1 MSLYMFYRLFI
12 GALLLCIV
20 FTNCV
25 FGEQTIVYTPKGI
38 VLTIT
43 HLQTKQQNMPS
54 NSLVNCVHIPNSA
67 DARFSIDNSSPALQS
82 LFPLLAVPN
91 TGTINIKYTMNGWK
105 SIQLQNPLAILNF
118 FSQSQECKKIL
129 KNLSI

>member
-1 MSLYMFYRLFI
+1 MFYRLFI
-12 GALLLCIV
+12 GALLLCMV

-54 NSLVNCVHIPNSA
+54 NSLVNCVHIPNIA

-91 TGTINIKYTMNGWK
+91 TGAINIKYTMNGWK
-105 SIQLQNPLAILNF
+105 SIHLQNPLAILNL
-118 FSQSQECKKIL
+118 FSQSQECQKDIK
-129 KNLSI
+129 